1 METQNIIN
9 FLQESNNEKSASV
22 TKKWFAI
29 DS

>member
-9 FLQESNNEKSASV
+9 FLQQSNNEESASA
-22 TKKWFAI
+22 TNKWFAI